1 MIWILFFYCVFK
13 AKYFQ
18 NGSILDA
25 KKKKSLGSY
34 VWKSILKA
42 RRVISLGARQRVGDR
57 KSRSVQRKLDVGKL

>member
-1 MIWILFFYCVFK
+1 MFSR
-13 AKYFQ
+13 Q
-18 NGSILDA
+18 SISKMEA
-25 KKKKSLGSY
+25 FSMQKKKSLGSY

>member
-25 KKKKSLGSY
+25 KKKSLGSY

>member
-25 KKKKSLGSY
+25 KKKIFGVLCMEKYFEGEEGY
-34 VWKSILKA
+34 FFGCKA
-42 RRVISLGARQRVGDR
+42 EGG
-57 KSRSVQRKLDVGKL
+57 